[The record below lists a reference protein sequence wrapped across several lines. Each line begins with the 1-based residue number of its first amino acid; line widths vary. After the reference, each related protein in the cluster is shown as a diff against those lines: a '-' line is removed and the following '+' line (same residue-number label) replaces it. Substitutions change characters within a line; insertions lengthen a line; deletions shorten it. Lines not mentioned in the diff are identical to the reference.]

1 MDRTIHL
8 NTEVPARTRKLSGP
22 GAVCVLYA
30 LAGALLAGCWQA
42 ATVHFNYR
50 GNWTALFCTGSQF
63 PVPPELAAGTYTFQG
78 SNGYDGQFYRYV
90 AHDPWFQKGW
100 SRYCDQPVL
109 RRVRITLPAL
119 AWILA
124 AGQDRAIDAAYI
136 GVVLLSIGAGIYW
149 LARYVAAQGGKA
161 AWGLMFLL
169 IPGTLIS
176 IDRLTIDIALIALT
190 AAWVWYIRSDCAVG
204 LYIVLVLAG
213 LTRETGLL
221 LTGACCVHA
230 LRDRRWRK
238 AALYATAAL
247 PAAAWYSVV
256 VAHVGLANFRGAGPH
271 PWWFYFRLLA
281 GIVQRMFQ
289 LNHYPFGPVLN
300 HAIQALDIVALC
312 GMLLATAL
320 AVWVVL
326 RKGRLER
333 QRWGVAGFLALLLSL
348 NMGGFWKDAYSY
360 ARPFSPLLL
369 LLGLGAATGSRW
381 LLAPVILIDLRIAA
395 QYAPQFWG
403 ILRGLL

>member
-1 MDRTIHL
+1 
-8 NTEVPARTRKLSGP
+8 V
-22 GAVCVLYA
+22 AVCVLYA

-289 LNHYPFGPVLN
+289 LNHYPFGPEPCDPGPGHSRPLWDAAG
-300 HAIQALDIVALC
+300 HGPGRLGRPAKRTA
-312 GMLLATAL
+312 GATA
-320 AVWVVL
+320 VGS
-326 RKGRLER
+326 GRLP
-333 QRWGVAGFLALLLSL
+333 GAVAVSEHGRILEGRLQLCAAFFAPASV
-348 NMGGFWKDAYSY
+348 
-360 ARPFSPLLL
+360 ARPGRRDGLAMAAGAGHPDRPPHCGAICPAV
-369 LLGLGAATGSRW
+369 LGNPARPSLTAKTG
-381 LLAPVILIDLRIAA
+381 
-395 QYAPQFWG
+395 F
-403 ILRGLL
+403 